1 MLTQTQRASQA
12 SPARHRAGQYDG
24 IIAAAAAEYGLDP
37 DLIHAVIRAESDY
50 NPWCRSTAGA
60 EGLMQLMPQTAAGL
74 GVTNPYDPE
83 QNIRGGSRYLAMQVR
98 QFGDLELAL
107 AAYNAGPG
115 AVRQYGGVPPY
126 NETQQYVRRVLQYLY
141 QRKIG

>member
-1 MLTQTQRASQA
+1 MLAQAQRAPQP
-12 SPARHRAGQYDG
+12 SPACYSTGQYDG
-24 IIAAAAAEYGLDP
+24 IIATAAAEYGLDA

-50 NPWCRSTAGA
+50 NPWCRATAGA

-83 QNIRGGSRYLAMQVR
+83 QNIRGGSRYLAIQVR

-126 NETQQYVRRVLQYLY
+126 NETQQYVGRVL
-141 QRKIG
+141 